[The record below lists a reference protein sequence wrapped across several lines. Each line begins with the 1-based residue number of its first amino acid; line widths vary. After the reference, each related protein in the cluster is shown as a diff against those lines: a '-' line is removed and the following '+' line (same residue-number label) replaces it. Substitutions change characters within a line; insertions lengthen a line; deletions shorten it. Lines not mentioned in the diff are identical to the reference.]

1 VKRRLAMLL
10 ATACLSACGGGSLTG
25 PDPATPPPVQM
36 AKVDFTAFTKELLR
50 TQSDSAP
57 PRPVTAAQFA
67 FPDDDNPQAF
77 ADVLPAI

>member
-1 VKRRLAMLL
+1 MKGRLAMLL
-10 ATACLSACGGGSLTG
+10 AMACLAACGGGSTMG
-25 PDPATPPPVQM
+25 PEPAPAPPVPT
-36 AKVDFTAFTKELLR
+36 ATVDFTAFTKELLR